1 MQKNSTKKLVC
12 EDKFA
17 RKYACWANNHCQGW
31 SKYKTKQRRE
41 IRRKLKEEAN
51 REIIEAFKGGD
62 G

>member
-12 EDKFA
+12 EDKFS